1 MKAQGAAM
9 RPWRKMGELEI
20 QQLNGR
26 HRPVVEHAKERR

>member
-20 QQLNGR
+20 QQLQ
-26 HRPVVEHAKERR
+26 RPASAGS